1 MYLIVIG
8 GYCLAL
14 GLGALLYKYITDK
27 PRRARK
33 QTTQRP
39 F

>member
-14 GLGALLYKYITDK
+14 GLGALLYKYITD
-27 PRRARK
+27 RRKARK
-33 QTTQRP
+33 QTTQRS

>member
-27 PRRARK
+27 RKARK
-33 QTTQRP
+33 QPMQRP